1 MFVKIGCLYKYLS
14 SLPLKSCQTWY
25 QYSRKKLMKQSKE
38 IKVNWREPK
47 TFDICFCVNFSFY
60 DQSRISEAF
69 NQIRIFPD
77 ISWHPK
83 ILTLKSFGNLLHIHY
98 GSYTKVILLKTSTS
112 LLVTNQTYKT
122 LHCFII
128 LFPRL
133 YEWSV
138 FTWNFYFNFYVQ
150 LHSAWIEYLLTIIE
164 NIEK

>member
-133 YEWSV
+133 SDKKIILLSTPLIW
-138 FTWNFYFNFYVQ
+138 FKFLKQPYFFSKKKV
-150 LHSAWIEYLLTIIE
+150 L
-164 NIEK
+164 